1 MRRRRRRCWEPFPGP
16 PARFEASTEA
26 VRTWVTQVGFGG
38 CVAHPD
44 VRVKGPLTGDPLGMM
59 RPERDTASVS
69 FPSRSP
75 SPHGSGPGGR
85 VVKADVEAALASG
98 SAPTSTIPPLLE
110 RSVPPAPAERLSAP
124 SLAQAG
130 NEVREHTASGPP
142 PVAAR
147 SSGRRGQPRGPPR
160 SQGDRTSSKSS
171 LLPRRSSNG
180 VTQRAESEAGCVR
193 RTNAG

>member
-98 SAPTSTIPPLLE
+98 LAPTSTIPLLSLE
-110 RSVPPAPAERLSAP
+110 RSVPPAPAERQSAP
-124 SLAQAG
+124 SPAQAG
-130 NEVREHTASGPP
+130 M
-142 PVAAR
+142 R
-147 SSGRRGQPRGPPR
+147 SENTPPRGPRRLPLAPR
-160 SQGDRTSSKSS
+160 AGGANLGGLREAKATAPHRRARSCRGDR
-171 LLPRRSSNG
+171 
-180 VTQRAESEAGCVR
+180 
-193 RTNAG
+193 RTA